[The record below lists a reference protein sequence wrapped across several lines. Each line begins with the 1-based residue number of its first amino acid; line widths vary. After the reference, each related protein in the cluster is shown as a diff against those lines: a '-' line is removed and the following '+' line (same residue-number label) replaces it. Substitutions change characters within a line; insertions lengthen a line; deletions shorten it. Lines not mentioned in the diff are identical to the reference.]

1 MKVTATRIPEVL
13 LIEPRV
19 FGDARGFF
27 FESFNLKVF
36 SADRISA
43 TH

>member
-27 FESFNLKVF
+27 LCAQHGRTPAGASPVV
-36 SADRISA
+36 S
-43 TH
+43 